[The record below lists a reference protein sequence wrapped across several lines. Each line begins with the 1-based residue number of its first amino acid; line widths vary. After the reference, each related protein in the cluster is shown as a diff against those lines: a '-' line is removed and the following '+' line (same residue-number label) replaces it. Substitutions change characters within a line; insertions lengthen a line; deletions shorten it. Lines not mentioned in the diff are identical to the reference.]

1 MDHTRHAGIFNAS
14 NLSVSMIGAGGI
26 GAISTIVLAKMGVA
40 LIEIWDDD
48 TVDEINIATQFHRVS
63 DIGNNKTSA
72 MHGSIAAYCGPDTEV
87 ISTFGRATKDTNFY
101 SDIVISAVDSINAR
115 KDIWEAVKISRPD
128 WYLDARM
135 SSEIFQLFVIN
146 MKDEQSVEM
155 YNDQL
160 AQVSEESVSDEP
172 CTSKATIY
180 TAAMAAGHIGR
191 AVRLIATNDFDKLPY
206 LTVHNILHNNLF
218 SV

>member
-1 MDHTRHAGIFNAS
+1 MDHTRHLGIFNAS
-14 NLSVSMIGAGGI
+14 NLSVTIIGAGGI
-26 GAISTIVLAKMGVA
+26 GAITAIVLAKMGVA
-40 LIEIWDDD
+40 VMDMYDDD
-48 TVDEINIATQFHRVS
+48 KVDEINIATQFHRIS
-63 DIGNNKTSA
+63 DIGKPKTYA
-72 MHGSIAAYCGPDTEV
+72 MYDALREYSDAKYQEHYY
-87 ISTFGRATKDTNFY
+87 RATATTLFA

-115 KDIWEAVKISRPD
+115 KDIWEAVKLSQPD

-146 MKDEQSVEM
+146 MKDQKRVEA
-155 YNDQL
+155 YDKQL
-160 AQVSEESVSDEP
+160 AAVSEESVSEEP

-180 TAAMAAGHIGR
+180 TAAMAAGHLGR
-191 AVRLIATNDFDKLPY
+191 AVRLIATSKNDSLPY